1 MRNVETMA
9 DHAPAVVKAAESFPD
24 AAHKVEGF
32 QKMNQPGVAEQT
44 EMEVLIIFRSANSAC
59 LRCTIFFA

>member
-1 MRNVETMA
+1 MQAAAEDAQRRNDS

-32 QKMNQPGVAEQT
+32 QK
-44 EMEVLIIFRSANSAC
+44 
-59 LRCTIFFA
+59 